1 MIRELVNYVSDV
13 ALMFVRADS
22 AIKSGF
28 KEKDIKDGLI
38 EVLFKMTQ
46 TIQDILASSY
56 SMKELNEMMKE
67 ETELRKKM
75 MEWAAKMV
83 QSGVTNSSP
92 VLDYFS

>member
-1 MIRELVNYVSDV
+1 MIKELVNYVSDV

-38 EVLFKMTQ
+38 EIIFRMTQ
-46 TIQDILASSY
+46 VIQDILASSY

-67 ETELRKKM
+67 ETEFRKKM
-75 MEWAAKMV
+75 LEWVTKTV
-83 QSGVTNSSP
+83 QTGVTDPSP